1 MMDAI
6 LRRLSLF
13 LFACLTVVCLPV
25 MADAE
30 LVEGRD
36 WRAVSGQQ
44 PESDGDKIEVLEF
57 FSYGCP
63 HCGDLNPLIED
74 WKTNLPSDVSF
85 ERVPVTFGRAAW
97 ETLAR
102 VYFALDFADQLERLD
117 QKVFDAVTKERV
129 NLYTEN
135 RVLDWVAEHDV
146 DRESF
151 AKFLNSFAVEAALA
165 RANTLAAR
173 FQVDSVPMIIVD
185 GRYVVLSKGAKTKAD
200 LLEIAD
206 GLIDKARQDRQQ
218 QPDADG

>member
-1 MMDAI
+1 MDAI
-6 LRRLSLF
+6 RRRLSLF

-30 LVEGRD
+30 LVQGRD

-74 WKTNLPSDVSF
+74 WKTRLPSDVSF

-102 VYFALDFADQLERLD
+102 LYFALDFADQLERLD

-129 NLYTEN
+129 NLYTES

-146 DRESF
+146 DRETF
-151 AKFLNSFAVEAALA
+151 AKLFDSFAVEAALA

-206 GLIDKARQDRQQ
+206 GLIEKARQDRQQ

>member
-1 MMDAI
+1 MDAI
-6 LRRLSLF
+6 RRRFSLGLLSF
-13 LFACLTVVCLPV
+13 IAFVSLPL
-25 MADAE
+25 MASAE

-36 WRAVSGQQ
+36 WRPVSGNP
-44 PESDGDKIEVLEF
+44 PETDGDEIEVLEF

-63 HCGDLNPLIED
+63 HCGDINPLIEE
-74 WKTNLPSDVSF
+74 WKKRLPNDVRF

-102 VYFALDFADQLERLD
+102 LYLTLDFADELSRLD

-135 RVLDWVAEHDV
+135 KVLDWVAEHGV
-146 DRESF
+146 DREAF
-151 AKFLNSFAVEAALA
+151 AKLLNSFAVEAALA

-173 FQVDSVPMIIVD
+173 YQVDAVPMIIVD
-185 GRYVVLSKGAKTKAD
+185 GRYQVLGEGARTKAD

-206 GLIDKARQDRQQ
+206 ALIEKARQDR
-218 QPDADG
+218 